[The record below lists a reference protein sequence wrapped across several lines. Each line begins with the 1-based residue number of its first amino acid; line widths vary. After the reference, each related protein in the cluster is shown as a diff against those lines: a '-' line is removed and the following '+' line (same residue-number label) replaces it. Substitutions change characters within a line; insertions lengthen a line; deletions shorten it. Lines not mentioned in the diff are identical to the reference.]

1 MQLIIDG
8 KNAVLKK
15 GSSFD
20 YISENRSF
28 SDADDYTLSIT
39 LPLAD
44 CPENLDIFGHIDRMD
59 IDSRNIVFE
68 ASVIDRGF
76 SKNGVVT
83 VVGATDIEVKCQFL
97 EGRSVQNFNTTFDEI
112 YINDL
117 DLGIYPASSLPHYP
131 SEYLNDIGHGAEQV
145 ALPWVYDESGS
156 IQNEMVYDSGG
167 SLVWSQSAKD
177 TGKLS
182 FQPYLIVI
190 ARRICQ
196 AVGYT
201 CDFSRWEASPDFYL
215 LICNTLPAAWDIPQ
229 YGRILPH
236 WSVSEFF
243 EELEKILVCEI
254 DIDHKAK
261 HIGLTFCNVI
271 TESLPVFK
279 IDQVV
284 DSFDSE
290 ISYNDGLCTFKGL
303 ANLSYADRGDEK
315 WKFEQCQWFIDLIRS
330 ENKYYKEFQTE
341 REFLDWSTA
350 SFGILGPSLTGKDT
364 ERGKNV
370 GMLMHIVE
378 SNRYG
383 IWRVVHSKLGTFL
396 NMYFYQWLDLNRFG
410 DVIRDPD
417 SDNDIELQCVPA
429 RIDYTDSEHG
439 ECLFLAPSAFNENEE
454 LDSDG
459 IRQPVAYSNFLKG
472 EQDSLP
478 VYYDK
483 IHLAYWNG
491 LNPEGGSSTASS
503 LCPGVDN
510 RFSLGDR
517 YASYMSGLKINPR
530 EKLKISFLS
539 SVMPSVR
546 SVFHIKGKHYLCE
559 KITATFTENG
569 MSQLLKGEFYPLLD
583 D

>member
-1 MQLIIDG
+1 M
-8 KNAVLKK
+8 
-15 GSSFD
+15 
-20 YISENRSF
+20 
-28 SDADDYTLSIT
+28 
-39 LPLAD
+39 
-44 CPENLDIFGHIDRMD
+44 
-59 IDSRNIVFE
+59 
-68 ASVIDRGF
+68 
-76 SKNGVVT
+76 
-83 VVGATDIEVKCQFL
+83 
-97 EGRSVQNFNTTFDEI
+97 
-112 YINDL
+112 
-117 DLGIYPASSLPHYP
+117 
-131 SEYLNDIGHGAEQV
+131 
-145 ALPWVYDESGS
+145 
-156 IQNEMVYDSGG
+156 
-167 SLVWSQSAKD
+167 
-177 TGKLS
+177 
-182 FQPYLIVI
+182 
-190 ARRICQ
+190 
-196 AVGYT
+196 
-201 CDFSRWEASPDFYL
+201 
-215 LICNTLPAAWDIPQ
+215 
-229 YGRILPH
+229 
-236 WSVSEFF
+236 SEFF

-254 DIDHKAK
+254 DIDHKAR
-261 HIGLTFCNVI
+261 HIGLTFCNVV
-271 TESLPVFK
+271 TESLPVLK

-454 LDSDG
+454 LDSYG

-478 VYYDK
+478 AYYDK